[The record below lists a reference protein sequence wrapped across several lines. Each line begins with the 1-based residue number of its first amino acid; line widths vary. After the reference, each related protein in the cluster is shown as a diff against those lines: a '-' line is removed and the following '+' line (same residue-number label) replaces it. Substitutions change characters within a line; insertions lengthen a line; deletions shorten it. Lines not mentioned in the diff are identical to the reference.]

1 MIKIITR
8 YKMSLGL
15 SLMFLIFFTASGFAL
30 ASDGL
35 EDKVLEYHLDNGL
48 TLLVAQRADI
58 PTFTAFITLGV
69 GSVNE
74 QQNNRGIAHLL
85 EHMRF
90 KGTKSIGTKDY
101 AKEKELLRRIDEQ
114 VAQIEECERSES
126 CTDEDLAELETRLK
140 KLQAEHRDLIVKDE
154 AAQIYA
160 RHGGVGFN
168 AYTSKD
174 LTTYL
179 VSLPANKLELWMSME
194 ADRMKN
200 TVLREFYTEKEVILE
215 ERKRSYETSPR
226 GMVYE
231 ALLATAFRVHPY
243 RHPTIGWNSDIR
255 ALTKGQTRQFMQ
267 DYYMPQNAVIAL
279 VGDVDPEEAFQL
291 VEQYFGD
298 IPPGVKVPEVRAQEP
313 PQNGERRT
321 EVVFDA
327 NPRLLVGYHKPTFPH
342 RDDYAFDLLST
353 ILGQGPSSRLHRA
366 LVLKQGLA
374 SSVSVYTAPGARYP
388 NLFVI
393 GATPRHPHSSAEVE
407 EAIYAQLEQIKREGV
422 SSAELEQA
430 RKRLRADRIRHL
442 RSNRGLASMLTHFEV
457 VTGSWEYLLKY
468 DEVLRTISAE
478 EVKEAAKKWLTQKN
492 RTVVTLKPSD
502 EQADGFSQAGG
513 LDAQ

>member
-1 MIKIITR
+1 
-8 YKMSLGL
+8 
-15 SLMFLIFFTASGFAL
+15 
-30 ASDGL
+30 
-35 EDKVLEYHLDNGL
+35 
-48 TLLVAQRADI
+48 
-58 PTFTAFITLGV
+58 
-69 GSVNE
+69 
-74 QQNNRGIAHLL
+74 NNRGIAHLL

-90 KGTKSIGTKDY
+90 KGTKTIGTKDY
-101 AKEKELLRRIDEQ
+101 AKEKKLLRSIDEC
-114 VAQIEECERSES
+114 VARIEECRQREA
-126 CTDEDLAELETRLK
+126 CADDNLAKLETRLK
-140 KLQAEHRDLIVKDE
+140 KLQAEHRDLVVKDE

-215 ERKRSYETSPR
+215 ERKRSYETRPR
-226 GMVYE
+226 GMMYE

-243 RHPTIGWNSDIR
+243 RHPIIGWNSDIR
-255 ALTKGQTRQFMQ
+255 ALTKEQTRNFMH

-279 VGDVDPEEAFQL
+279 VGDVEPGEALQL

-298 IPPGVKVPEVRAQEP
+298 IAPGVKVPEVRALEP
-313 PQNGERRT
+313 HQKGERRA

-327 NPRLLVGYHKPTFPH
+327 NPRLLVGYHKPTVPQ

-353 ILGQGPSSRLHRA
+353 ILGQGPSSRLHRS
-366 LVLKQGLA
+366 LVLDQRLA
-374 SSVSVYTAPGARYP
+374 NSVSVYTAPGARYP

-393 GATPRHPHSSAEVE
+393 GAIPRHPHTSVEVE
-407 EAIYAQLEQIKREGV
+407 KAIYAQLEEIKREGV
-422 SSAELEQA
+422 RSEELEQA

-457 VTGSWEYLLKY
+457 VTGSWKYLLKY
-468 DEVLRTISAE
+468 DEVLRTITAE
-478 EVKEAAKKWLTQKN
+478 EVKEAAQRWLTPEN
-492 RTVVTLKPSD
+492 RTVITLKPSHD
-502 EQADGFSQAGG
+502 QASDSRQVGEE
-513 LDAQ
+513 DAQ

>member
-1 MIKIITR
+1 MKLMTGYKIPFI
-8 YKMSLGL
+8 L
-15 SLMFLIFFTASGFAL
+15 SLVFLIFFTTSGFAL
-30 ASDGL
+30 QSDVL
-35 EDKVLEYHLDNGL
+35 EDKVVEYQLDNGL
-48 TLLVAQRADI
+48 TLLVAQRPDL

-74 QQNNRGIAHLL
+74 QEDNRGIAHLL

-90 KGTKSIGTKDY
+90 KGTKTIGTKDY
-101 AKEKELLRRIDEQ
+101 TEEKKLLGRIDEC
-114 VAQIEECERSES
+114 VTQIEECKQRES
-126 CTDEDLAELETRLK
+126 CTDEDLNKLELRLN
-140 KLQAEHRDLIVKDE
+140 KLQAQHRQLVVKDE

-179 VSLPANKLELWMSME
+179 VSLPANKLELWVSME

-215 ERKRSYETSPR
+215 ERKRSYETRPR

-243 RHPTIGWNSDIR
+243 RHPIIGWNSDIR
-255 ALTKGQTRQFMQ
+255 ALTKEQTRQFMQ

-279 VGDVDPEEAFQL
+279 VGDVDPEEALRL
-291 VEQYFGD
+291 VEQYFGN

-313 PQNGERRT
+313 TQSGERRA
-321 EVVFDA
+321 EVVFGA

-342 RDDYAFDLLST
+342 RDDYVFDLLST
-353 ILGQGPSSRLHRA
+353 ILGQGPSSRLHRT
-366 LVLKQGLA
+366 LVLDQRLA

-393 GATPRHPHSSAEVE
+393 GAIPRHPHTSAEVE
-407 EAIYAQLEQIKREGV
+407 KAIYTQLEQIKREGV
-422 SSAELEQA
+422 RSEELEQA

-442 RSNRGLASMLTHFEV
+442 RSNQGLASMLTHFEV
-457 VTGSWEYLLKY
+457 VTGSWRYLLKY
-468 DEVLRTISAE
+468 DEVLRSITPE
-478 EVKEAAKKWLTQKN
+478 EVREAAQKWLIREN
-492 RTVVTLKPSD
+492 RTVVTLKQSH
-502 EQADGFSQAGG
+502 EQTNDSRQAGG
-513 LDAQ
+513 SDAH

>member
-1 MIKIITR
+1 MRVITG
-8 YKMSLGL
+8 YNISFIL
-15 SLMFLIFFTASGFAL
+15 SAAFLIFLTTSGFAL
-30 ASDGL
+30 QSDGL
-35 EDKVLEYHLDNGL
+35 EDRVVEYQLDNGL
-48 TLLVAQRADI
+48 TLLVAQRPEI

-74 QQNNRGIAHLL
+74 QEDNRGIAHLL

-90 KGTKSIGTKDY
+90 KGTESIGTKNY
-101 AKEKELLRRIDEQ
+101 AEEEKLLRQIDEC
-114 VAQIEECERSES
+114 VAQIEECKQSEA
-126 CTDEDLAELETRLK
+126 CTDKELADLDARLK
-140 KLQAEHRDLIVKDE
+140 KLQSEHSDLVVKDE

-179 VSLPANKLELWMSME
+179 VSLPANKLELWVSME

-215 ERKRSYETSPR
+215 ERRRSYETRPR
-226 GMVYE
+226 GMMYE

-243 RHPTIGWNSDIR
+243 RHPIIGWNSDIR
-255 ALTKGQTRQFMQ
+255 ALTKEQTRKFMH

-279 VGDVDPEEAFQL
+279 VGDIDPKEALQL

-298 IPPGVKVPEVRAQEP
+298 IPPGKEVPEVRAQEP
-313 PQNGERRT
+313 PQRGERRA

-327 NPRLLVGYHKPTFPH
+327 NQRLLVGYHKPTFPA

-366 LVLKQGLA
+366 LVLDQGLA

-393 GATPRHPHSSAEVE
+393 GAIPRHPHTSAEVE
-407 EAIYAQLEQIKREGV
+407 KAIYTQLEQIKREGV
-422 SSAELEQA
+422 RSEELEQA

-468 DEVLRTISAE
+468 DEVLRSITAE
-478 EVKEAAKKWLTQKN
+478 EVKEAAQKWLIKDN
-492 RTVVTLKPSD
+492 RTVVTLKPSH
-502 EQADGFSQAGG
+502 EQANDFPQAGG
-513 LDAQ
+513 ADAQ